1 MDRPGPARKLR
12 KYGKDISSRALW
24 REVGPRYRSAMDGN
38 YHRHRF
44 RVISSLL
51 DDAGGP
57 GKRCLEF
64 GCGDGL
70 FLEHLA
76 RGGAQVT
83 GIDIDPEMIRA
94 AERRLSGAGLAAAFR
109 LGSVADLAA
118 LEAASVD
125 LLCALDVASYL
136 TDEEERALYEAA
148 RRLVGPGGAL
158 VFSNSNKLFDLFT
171 FNAFSVDFLADDMA
185 AAASREALES
195 MLARPRLGKIAHRHL
210 DHRVS
215 GNRRD
220 NPLAFPAK
228 LARYGFEQV
237 RVEFM
242 NFHPAPPQL
251 MPEADFDDIHGRDFA
266 DTLNWPAEDRWRLA
280 FMCSM
285 FAVHAVKTG

>member
-24 REVGPRYRSAMDGN
+24 REVGAHYRSRMDGT

-44 RVISSLL
+44 RVISALL
-51 DDAGGP
+51 DDAGGA
-57 GKRCLEF
+57 GTRCLEF

-70 FLEHLA
+70 FVEHLA
-76 RGGAQVT
+76 RGGAEVT
-83 GIDIDPEMIRA
+83 GIDIDPEMIAA
-94 AERRLSGAGLAAAFR
+94 AERRLSEAGQAAAFR
-109 LGSVADLAA
+109 LGTVAELAD
-118 LEAASVD
+118 LEAASLD
-125 LLCALDVASYL
+125 LMCALDVTSYL
-136 TDEEERALYEAA
+136 SDEEEAALYEAA
-148 RRLVGPGGAL
+148 RRLVRPGGAL

-171 FNAFSVDFLADDMA
+171 FNAFTVDFLAEDMA
-185 AAASREALES
+185 AAAPRGALEG

-228 LARYGFEQV
+228 LARYGFELV
-237 RVEFM
+237 RMEFM

-251 MPEADFDDIHGRDFA
+251 MPEAAFDDIHGRDFA
-266 DTLNWPAEDRWRLA
+266 DTLDWPAEDRWRLL